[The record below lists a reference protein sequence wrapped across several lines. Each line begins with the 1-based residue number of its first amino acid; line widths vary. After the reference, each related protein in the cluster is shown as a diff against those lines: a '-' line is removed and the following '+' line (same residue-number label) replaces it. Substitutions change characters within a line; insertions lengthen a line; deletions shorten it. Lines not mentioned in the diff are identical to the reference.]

1 MKLLALSDFHGDFS
15 KVQAL
20 LEHAG
25 EIDGVLI
32 SGDITHFGPDE
43 RALELIDMFDMPVLA
58 IPGNCDLPGILE
70 VLDSS
75 RAINLHKK
83 CYSMGDASFM
93 GLGGSNSTPFNTPF
107 ELTDEDME
115 EALDGMLRS
124 CSGIRNILLSHAPPF
139 GHVDELSIGHVGSHA
154 IAKFLNHFDL
164 IVCGHIHEARGLVVS
179 GNTTMV
185 NVGVASHGYGALIIL
200 NDTICVELIEV

>member
-1 MKLLALSDFHGDFS
+1 MKILALSDLHGDFS

-20 LEHAG
+20 LEHSG

-43 RALELIDMFDMPVLA
+43 NALELIDMFDVPVLA
-58 IPGNCDLPGILE
+58 IPGNCDPPGVLE

-75 RAINLHKK
+75 GAINLHKE
-83 CYSMGDASFM
+83 CYSLGDACFM
-93 GLGGSNSTPFNTPF
+93 GLGGSNSTPFNSPF

-115 EALDGMLRS
+115 KAIDDMLIS

-139 GHVDELSIGHVGSHA
+139 GYVDELPVGHVGSHA
-154 IAKFLNHFDL
+154 IAKFIAHFDL
-164 IVCGHIHEARGLVVS
+164 IVCGHIHEARGTVMS
-179 GNTTMV
+179 GNTTIV
-185 NVGVASHGYGALIIL
+185 NVGEASQGCGAVIIL
-200 NDTICVELIEV
+200 NDNISVELIKV

>member
-1 MKLLALSDFHGDFS
+1 MKLLALSDLHGDFS

-25 EIDGVLI
+25 EIDGVLV
-32 SGDITHFGPDE
+32 SGDITDFGPDE
-43 RALELIDMFDMPVLA
+43 KALELIDMFDVPVLA
-58 IPGNCDLPGILE
+58 IPGNCDQPGILE

-75 RAINLHKK
+75 SAINLHKN
-83 CYSMGDASFM
+83 CYSMVDTSFM

-115 EALDGMLRS
+115 AALNDMLSS

-139 GHVDELSIGHVGSHA
+139 GYVDELPIGHVGSHA
-154 IAKFLNHFDL
+154 IAKFMNRFDL
-164 IVCGHIHEARGLVVS
+164 IVCGHIHEARGTAMY
-179 GNTTMV
+179 GDTTIV
-185 NVGVASHGYGALIIL
+185 NLGLASHGYGAVIFL
-200 NDTICVELIEV
+200 NDSVSVELIEV

>member
-1 MKLLALSDFHGDFS
+1 MKLLALSDLHGDFS

-20 LEHAG
+20 IDHAG
-25 EIDGVLI
+25 EIDGILI

-43 RALELIDMFDMPVLA
+43 TARGLIDMFDVPVLA

-75 RAINLHKK
+75 HAINLHKN
-83 CYSMGDASFM
+83 CYSMDDVCFM

-115 EALDGMLRS
+115 QTLDDMLTS

-139 GHVDELSIGHVGSHA
+139 GYVDELPVGHVGSHA
-154 IAKFLNHFDL
+154 IAKFLSHFDL
-164 IVCGHIHEARGLVVS
+164 IVCGHIHEARGLAMS

-185 NVGVASHGYGALIIL
+185 NVGEASHGYGALIFL
-200 NDTICVELIEV
+200 NDTISVELIEV